1 MSSIPKDKSSISSEI
16 LKSKK
21 LNSNN
26 ISSLVDKK
34 NNLHSKDRISII
46 NKKNKITKAYRNH
59 LNLKTVKKLKFK

>member
-26 ISSLVDKK
+26 ISYLVDKI
-34 NNLHSKDRISII
+34 NSLPSKDRISII
-46 NKKNKITKAYRNH
+46 NKINKITKAYRIH